1 MLRRRHQSAKETGRQ
16 AGERQAGRGRAV
28 IEPMEGR
35 VLMSAGPSPDG
46 TSNTIQFAEG
56 YASASATRYTAP
68 GSYQIIS
75 AGRTQTGGVILE
87 GHECLVFFVG

>member
-1 MLRRRHQSAKETGRQ
+1 MLRRRNQSTEKTGRQ
-16 AGERQAGRGRAV
+16 AGERQTGGGRAV
-28 IEPMEGR
+28 VEPMEGR
-35 VLMSAGPSPDG
+35 VLMSAGSFPDG
-46 TSNTIQFAEG
+46 TSNTIMFAEG